1 MFPKSP
7 RDIRDIARRAR
18 NKGRVA
24 SWTLQSAI
32 AGRRARRETPADD
45 APDYH
50 RSPFPAFDL
59 RGFNPIRRRR
69 ESDGEIAALGDPR
82 RLPDGV
88 SDGVSAIR
96 AIDRRLRNPRR
107 LRRAR
112 SVVDVAA
119 FHADPA
125 SRAALL
131 ARLAA
136 TGAFVHAA
144 DRDPRLKELLGDELH
159 GIISADPSGMDD
171 FAREIRAIHASRA
184 AMKSHSSWARK
195 RMRGDA
201 DFPLVSVLLATKR
214 PDFLAFGLEN
224 AARQTYPRIELVLA
238 THGDGFGDAE
248 RILSDFP
255 HPVKTLRIPSSR
267 TLGAALAA
275 AARAAGGALIAK
287 MDDDDFYAPD
297 HIWDLV
303 LALAYSGADLAG
315 KWMEFVYL
323 ANADKT
329 VYLSRG
335 GGERHYAHALAGGT
349 MLITRRALERAG
361 GWRDVPSGVDT
372 ALLADALRSGARV
385 YRAGGIGYV
394 HVRRGAGHTG
404 SGGEFAPAADLSQV
418 DRAWDG
424 LRLDLA
430 AIPPTPYPAR
440 GL

>member
-1 MFPKSP
+1 MPTLIGYRMFPKSA

-24 SWTLQSAI
+24 SWTIRAAI
-32 AGRRARRETPADD
+32 AGRRARRETPGDD

-50 RSPFPAFDL
+50 RLPFPAFDL
-59 RGFNPIRRRR
+59 RGFNPIGRRR
-69 ESDGEIAALGDPR
+69 ESDGETAALG
-82 RLPDGV
+82 
-88 SDGVSAIR
+88 
-96 AIDRRLRNPRR
+96 NPRR

-112 SVVDVAA
+112 SVADAAA
-119 FHADPA
+119 FHDGPV

-136 TGAFVHAA
+136 MGAVVHAA
-144 DRDPRLKELLGDELH
+144 DRDPRLKALLGDELH

-171 FAREIRAIHASRA
+171 FAREIRAIRGSRA
-184 AMKSHSSWARK
+184 AMKSHSRWARE
-195 RMRGDA
+195 RTRGDA

-214 PDFLAFGLEN
+214 PDFLSWALEN

-238 THGDGFGDAE
+238 MHGDGFGDAE
-248 RILSDFP
+248 RILSGFP
-255 HPVKTLRIPSSR
+255 HPVKTLRIPASR

-275 AARAAGGALIAK
+275 ATRAAGGTLIAK

-323 ANADKT
+323 ANEDKT
-329 VYLSRG
+329 VYLRRG
-335 GGERHYAHALAGGT
+335 GGERYYAHALAGGT
-349 MLITRRALERAG
+349 MLTTRGALERAG

-430 AIPPTPYPAR
+430 AVPPARTPPPYPR
-440 GL
+440 GED